1 MTSRLAP
8 ARRGLVIAALV
19 LASSATLAAAQGRQP
34 YRTYAMGD
42 SLLAISRQIGLPVID
57 ATSTPAVSGAVQE
70 LRWHARHV
78 RRGTASSGDPVD
90 RLVFSFYEHRLF
102 RIVIDYAPDR
112 TEGMTEGDMVAAVSE
127 LYGSPGR
134 RTLASSDDDLG
145 PTRPTETVVAR
156 WTRGDQSVALL
167 AIQGQT
173 AFRLIVASSALQT
186 LARAS
191 GAREAPAD
199 RPDWPSI
206 EAARDRAFL
215 IGGEALSQVARR
227 RNVASFVP

>member
-8 ARRGLVIAALV
+8 ARLGIVIAV
-19 LASSATLAAAQGRQP
+19 LGLATSATLAASQGRQQ

-42 SLLAISRQIGLPVID
+42 SLLAISRQIGLPVTD
-57 ATSTPAVSGAVQE
+57 ATSTPAASGAVQE
-70 LRWHARHV
+70 LRWHARYV
-78 RRGTASSGDPVD
+78 RRGTTSTGDPVD
-90 RLVFSFYEHRLF
+90 RLVFNFYEHRLF

-127 LYGSPGR
+127 LYGQPIR
-134 RTLASSDDDLG
+134 RTLASTDDDLG
-145 PTRPTETVVAR
+145 PTRPTETVIAR
-156 WTRGDQSVALL
+156 WARGDQSVALL
-167 AIQGQT
+167 AIQGRT

-206 EAARDRAFL
+206 EAVRDRIL
-215 IGGEALSQVARR
+215 IGGAPLSQLTRR